1 MSKII
6 GIIPARFASTRLP
19 GKPLLDISGTSMIQR
34 VYEQALKCPYLSDVI
49 VATDDERIQQH
60 VMSFSGKVAMT
71 SQDHQSGTDRCA
83 EVVSQLLVK
92 PDIIINIQGDEPFI
106 DPEQISMLAS
116 CFEDP
121 ETEIASLC
129 KKIPSEQEAQNPNTV
144 KVVMNV
150 SGNALYF
157 SRSPIPYHRNQ
168 NVQVSYMKHIGIYGY
183 RMDILQ
189 KISSLSPSVHEIAE
203 SLEQLRWLENGFSIT
218 MKETQ
223 LETLSID
230 SPDDLKHVEKYLKK

>member
-1 MSKII
+1 
-6 GIIPARFASTRLP
+6 
-19 GKPLLDISGTSMIQR
+19 MIQR

-60 VMSFSGKVAMT
+60 VISFSGKVAMT

-92 PDIIINIQGDEPFI
+92 PEIIINIQGDEPFI

-183 RMDILQ
+183 RIDILQ

>member
-1 MSKII
+1 MTKII

-34 VYEQALKCPYLSDVI
+34 VYEQALKCPYLYDVI

-60 VMSFSGKVAMT
+60 VLSFSGNVAMT

-83 EVVSQLLVK
+83 EVIHQLTEK

-150 SGNALYF
+150 NGKALYF

-183 RMDILQ
+183 RVDILQ
-189 KISSLSPSVHEIAE
+189 KISSLSPSLHEMAE

>member
-1 MSKII
+1 
-6 GIIPARFASTRLP
+6 
-19 GKPLLDISGTSMIQR
+19 
-34 VYEQALKCPYLSDVI
+34 
-49 VATDDERIQQH
+49 
-60 VMSFSGKVAMT
+60 
-71 SQDHQSGTDRCA
+71 
-83 EVVSQLLVK
+83 
-92 PDIIINIQGDEPFI
+92 
-106 DPEQISMLAS
+106 MLAS

-183 RMDILQ
+183 RIDILQ